1 METIPV
7 QMLTGGEGEV
17 KVVSLYVAKREREL
31 ITVEISLL
39 IKTNQ

>member
-7 QMLTGGEGEV
+7 QMLTGLV
-17 KVVSLYVAKREREL
+17 KVVSLYVAKKEREL